1 MKPKPGEGEILP
13 PFRRSEEEAAK
24 TDEPLSLP
32 LPSLEYLLNC
42 SRTSLQDVEL
52 ANLNRAANCLKRARI
67 EWNEACAHREAAG
80 VARWLLENR
89 EGTTTAIHPDFGGE
103 HGRASC
109 AGHRQGAK
117 ERAGQSA
124 WRAGEITRRGVN

>member
-32 LPSLEYLLNC
+32 LPSLEYLLYC

-52 ANLNRAANCLKRARI
+52 ANLNRPANCLKRARI

-89 EGTTTAIHPDFGGE
+89 EALL
-103 HGRASC
+103 
-109 AGHRQGAK
+109 Q
-117 ERAGQSA
+117 QS
-124 WRAGEITRRGVN
+124 TRTLEVNTDELPLVTVKGPKKGLDSLLGPPEEGS